1 MTENKGENKFDN
13 QFHKRYIGEPGDV
26 VDRSLPRLSTD
37 MPILS
42 YEDILKE
49 YRAYVRDPK
58 AELPEEILETLRLG
72 GKI

>member
-1 MTENKGENKFDN
+1 VTENTGGKKFDN
-13 QFHKRYIGEPGDV
+13 QFHKRYIGGLGEV
-26 VDRSLPRLSTD
+26 VDQPLSELITSI
-37 MPILS
+37 PTLS
-42 YEDILKE
+42 YEDVLKE